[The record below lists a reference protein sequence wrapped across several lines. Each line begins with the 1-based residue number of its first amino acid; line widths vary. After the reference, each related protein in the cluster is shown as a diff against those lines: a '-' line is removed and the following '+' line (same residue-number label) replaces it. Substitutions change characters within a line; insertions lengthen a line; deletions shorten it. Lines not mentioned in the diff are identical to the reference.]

1 MLSRNP
7 VPNLISGVSQ
17 QADSMKFPSQ
27 AVEQINADSN
37 IVGGLT
43 KRPPTN
49 HVSRIVTGTAG
60 NTLAHAID
68 RDVDNQF
75 LAIFRNNAV
84 QVFDTNGNQKA
95 VNYVGAAIDYLATT
109 TPQDDLKAIS
119 IADYTFVLNKTKIPA
134 MLSATTAAQPNEG
147 LIVIK
152 QGGYAIRYSA
162 WVDGVEH
169 WFISDISGG
178 TAHQDHINTHN
189 IVRGLVLGATAAA
202 VGGSSGVGAAVAD
215 GLGLNRLTSSGFT
228 ITYVASTIY
237 ITKATS
243 FTLTVTDGVSN
254 TYTGAI
260 KGSVRNFTELPTV
273 APNGFKIKIDGYP
286 EDTVDDYYV
295 QFQTNINT
303 VGSFEGGKWL
313 EAVGFGV
320 EYDLDDTKMP
330 HILIHNQD
338 DTFTFKAATWDN
350 RTAGDADTNIDPSF
364 VSHPINDIF
373 FYKNRLGLLSEENV
387 IFSESGQ
394 FFNFWRNSV
403 TTILDSDPIDVA
415 AAHSKVSILY
425 SAVPFYD
432 QLVLF
437 GEKTQ
442 FSLRS
447 SGDLLTSKT
456 VSIQQTTE
464 FENTNK
470 CYPKMSGKNV
480 YVGFNRGDFA
490 GVWEYYVGE
499 NTLQFDAF
507 DVTVGV
513 PYYLQGDIVEMAI
526 CQNEKILV
534 ARTNESPNTLYIY
547 RYYINGTEK
556 VQSAWSK
563 WELEPNAEIKN
574 AIFLENRLF
583 LVVYRPNDGLSIE
596 RIDVQYGMNDADAQY
611 TMLLDRKV
619 GETING
625 VYNSTTDTT
634 TYYIPYSIPDTSIFK
649 VVARFTATP
658 PSGTKAGGTII
669 IPQSVGN
676 DGVVVLNGN
685 TLSQPLWFGI
695 NYTMTYQLSRAQMR
709 GTGAAGSPSTMTVGK
724 RYQLRKAVLVYSKS
738 VYFKVVVSPTYRTAS
753 THVYTGKNMGTG
765 SAVINAQT
773 VFDGSFSFPIM
784 AQNTDV
790 SVSII
795 NEQPFPCSLTTL
807 DWIGV
812 FSPNT
817 TRT

>member
-49 HVSRIVTGTAG
+49 HVSRIVTGVAG

-134 MLSATTAAQPNEG
+134 MLSATTTAQPNEG

-152 QGGYAIRYSA
+152 QGGYAVKYSI
-162 WVDGVEH
+162 WVDGIEY
-169 WFISDISGG
+169 WFISDTSSG
-178 TAHQDHINTHN
+178 TSHEHNINTTN
-189 IVRGLVLGATAAA
+189 IVRGLVLGATTAA
-202 VGGSSGVGAAVAD
+202 VGGSSGVGGTINNAA
-215 GLGLNRLTSSGFT
+215 GLNALTSSGFT
-228 ITYVASTIY
+228 ITFVASTIY
-237 ITKATS
+237 ITKATP

-260 KGSVRNFTELPTV
+260 KGSVRNFTELPIV

-303 VGSFEGGKWL
+303 TGSFEGGKWL

-364 VSHPINDIF
+364 VGHPINDIF
-373 FYKNRLGLLSEENV
+373 FYKNRLGLLSEESA

-534 ARTNESPNTLYIY
+534 ARTNEAPNTLYIY

-685 TLSQPLWFGI
+685 TLAQPLWFGI

-709 GTGAAGSPSTMTVGK
+709 GTGAAGSPSTMAVGK